1 MEENCHEFCTSKVS
15 IFNVLEEES
24 QAKVSD
30 YIVHRKYPQGT
41 FICLEDDEIASFI
54 VIHSGE
60 AKLSRFDSDGKEQVL
75 DILKPGSFF
84 GEDFLFS
91 TEHYNYNATA
101 ITDVETCEF
110 TLASIHSIIKDYPRV
125 SKQLMG
131 DLLVKLRKYENM
143 ISSLSKK
150 DAMGKVAYVL
160 VELAKDDGVIDAN
173 DTNKVCLTLSLSRDN
188 FASYAGVTRETL
200 SRKLTQLEKDGYLI
214 NEGKVLTI
222 LDFAKLKNLL

>member
-1 MEENCHEFCTSKVS
+1 MEDNCQEFCTSKVS

-41 FICLEDDEIASFI
+41 LICLEDDEIDAFI

-60 AKLSRFDSDGKEQVL
+60 AKLSRFDSDGKEQLL
-75 DILKPGSFF
+75 DILHPGSFF
-84 GEDFLFS
+84 GEDFLLS
-91 TEHYNYNATA
+91 TGHYNYNATA
-101 ITDVETCEF
+101 ITNVETCEF
-110 TLASIHSIIKDYPRV
+110 TLASINSIIKDYPRV

-143 ISSLSKK
+143 ISNLSKK

-160 VELAKDDGVIDAN
+160 VELAKDYGVLSEKNAH
-173 DTNKVCLTLSLSRDN
+173 TLRLTLPISRDN

-200 SRKLTQLEKDGYLI
+200 SRKLTQLEKEGFLI

-222 LDFAKLKNLL
+222 LNFEKLKNLL